1 MKKFQDKSAAL
12 APQKL
17 KTQCANAE
25 KALSAI
31 FYAVFGEKKVLDRT
45 LSAYF
50 SNNRQHGS
58 RDRQLISE
66 GIYAVFRH
74 LGIVIKLLSPAEQKT
89 LLAEGKI
96 TDSVQLGKMLYCA
109 LLLSQCRFA
118 AMDMWLKNDNAPK
131 INNAA
136 SIREQGD
143 ALLRFFKVPKL
154 LSDDDFIP
162 STLTELFS
170 PSVDAKKYMEL
181 IHRRPPMWLRLQG
194 DKKTVCED
202 FEANAL
208 QYTQHPLLEN
218 ALSIYRPKVN
228 LRTLKSFQNGLFEV
242 QDAASQLIGKVCD
255 PKKNYRVL
263 DLCAGAGGKTLQLAS
278 MMERKGTVV
287 ACDIREYK
295 LQELKLRARR
305 ANFPNIQ
312 CKPYDGKELK
322 KNYKMNFDLVLVDAP
337 CSCSGVWRRN
347 PDGIF
352 TFDPSELAEIT
363 QIQSKLLDYAAEG
376 VKHEGFL
383 VYATCSVFAAENE
396 NIVNDF
402 LKRHEEYR
410 IVKFENPLKKGE
422 ICENGMFQ
430 CDMDILDSDSMFV
443 AKLQRK

>member
-12 APQKL
+12 PVQKL
-17 KTQCANAE
+17 KTQCNNAE

-31 FYAVFGEKKVLDRT
+31 FYAVFAEKKVLDRT

-50 SNNRQHGS
+50 KSNRQLGS

-74 LGIVIKLLSPAEQKT
+74 LGIIIKLLPPAEQKI
-89 LLAEGKI
+89 LLNEGRIKP
-96 TDSVQLGKMLYCA
+96 DECGKMLYCA
-109 LLLSQCRFA
+109 LLLSNCRFA
-118 AMDMWLKNDNAPK
+118 AMDLWKKNYSLRELNNTVSVREKGNAILK
-131 INNAA
+131 
-136 SIREQGD
+136 
-143 ALLRFFKVPKL
+143 FFKVPVQL
-154 LSDDDFIP
+154 TDNDFIP
-162 STLTELFS
+162 SELRELFS
-170 PSVDAKKYMEL
+170 PQVSAEKYMEL

-194 DKKTVCED
+194 DKKAVCAEFD
-202 FEANAL
+202 TENIP
-208 QYTQHPLLEN
+208 YTEHPLLDN
-218 ALSIYRPKVN
+218 AIAVYHPRVN
-228 LRTLKSFQNGLFEV
+228 LRTLKSFQSGLFEV
-242 QDAASQLIGKVCD
+242 QDAASQLIGKVCA
-255 PKKNYRVL
+255 PGKNFRVL

-295 LQELKLRARR
+295 LQELRLRARR
-305 ANFPNIQ
+305 AQFPNIQ
-312 CKPYDGKELK
+312 CKPYDGKDLK
-322 KNYKMNFDLVLVDAP
+322 KNYRMNFDLVLVDAP

-352 TFDPSELAEIT
+352 TFDRNELQEIT
-363 QIQSKLLDYAAEG
+363 QIQSKLLDYAASG
-376 VKHEGFL
+376 VRHEGYL

-402 LKRHEEYR
+402 LQRHEEYR
-410 IVKFENPLKKGE
+410 LVKFENPLRPGE

-430 CDMDILDSDSMFV
+430 CDMDVLDSDSMFV

>member
-1 MKKFQDKSAAL
+1 MKKFQDKSASL
-12 APQKL
+12 PVQKL
-17 KTQCANAE
+17 KTQCSNCE
-25 KALSAI
+25 KALE
-31 FYAVFGEKKVLDRT
+31 AVFHAVFAEKKVLDRT

-50 SNNRQHGS
+50 RTNKQLGS

-74 LGIVIKLLSPAEQKT
+74 LGIVIKLLPPAEQKI
-89 LLAEGKI
+89 LIEKGIVKREE
-96 TDSVQLGKMLYCA
+96 LGRMIYSA
-109 LLLSQCRFA
+109 LLLSNCRFA
-118 AMDMWLKNDNAPK
+118 AMDMWLKTDHAPR
-131 INNAA
+131 INHAD
-136 SIREQGD
+136 SIENQGNTI
-143 ALLRFFKVPKL
+143 LNFFKIPKKL
-154 LSDDDFIP
+154 TDNDFIP
-162 STLTELFS
+162 SALCERFS
-170 PSVDAKKYMEL
+170 PTVDAKKYMEL
-181 IHRRPPMWLRLQG
+181 IHRRPPMWLRIQG
-194 DKKTVCED
+194 DKQQICDE
-202 FEANAL
+202 FEANQL
-208 QYTQHPLLEN
+208 NYTAHPLLDN
-218 ALSIYRPKVN
+218 ALCLYQPKVN

-242 QDAASQLIGKVCD
+242 QDAASQLIGKVCA
-255 PKKNYRVL
+255 PEKNYRVL

-278 MMERKGTVV
+278 MMQRKGTVV

-305 ANFPNIQ
+305 ADFPNIQ

-352 TFDPSELAEIT
+352 TFDLEELKEIT

-376 VKHEGFL
+376 VRHEGYL
-383 VYATCSVFAAENE
+383 VYATCSVFAEENE

-402 LKRHEEYR
+402 LNRHKEYR

-430 CDMDILDSDSMFV
+430 CDMNILDSDSMFV

>member
-17 KTQCANAE
+17 KTQCINAE

-50 SNNRQHGS
+50 RSNRQLGS

-74 LGIVIKLLSPAEQKT
+74 LGIVIKLLPPAEQKI

-96 TDSVQLGKMLYCA
+96 TDSAQLGKMLYCA

-118 AMDMWLKNDNAPK
+118 AMELWLKNDNAPK
-131 INNAA
+131 INNTA

-154 LSDDDFIP
+154 LADDDFIP

-194 DKKTVCED
+194 DKKIVCED
-202 FEANAL
+202 FEANSL
-208 QYTQHPLLEN
+208 PYTQHPLLEN

-278 MMERKGTVV
+278 MMDRKGTVV

-295 LQELKLRARR
+295 LQELKLLAIRAG
-305 ANFPNIQ
+305 FPNIQ

-410 IVKFENPLKKGE
+410 IVKFENPLKKSE

>member
-12 APQKL
+12 SPQKL
-17 KTQCANAE
+17 KTQCSNAE
-25 KALSAI
+25 NALAAI
-31 FYAVFGEKKVLDRT
+31 FQAVFGEKKVLDRT

-50 SNNRQHGS
+50 RNNKQLGS

-74 LGIVIKLLSPAEQKT
+74 LGIVIKLLNTAEQKM
-89 LLAEGKI
+89 LLKEGKI
-96 TDSVQLGKMLYCA
+96 NDRRHLGKMLYSA
-109 LLLSQCRFA
+109 LLLSQCRFS
-118 AMDMWLKNDNAPK
+118 AMDLWLAAENAPK
-131 INNAA
+131 INHAA
-136 SIREQGD
+136 PIREQGNTI
-143 ALLRFFKVPKL
+143 LKFFKVPKSL
-154 LSDDDFIP
+154 TDDDFIP
-162 STLTELFS
+162 SELTELFS
-170 PSVDAKKYMEL
+170 PAVDAAKYMEL

-194 DKKTVCED
+194 DEQTVLDE
-202 FEANAL
+202 FEANSL
-208 QYTQHPLLEN
+208 PCTKHPLLSD
-218 ALSIYRPKVN
+218 ALLLYRPKVN
-228 LRTLKSFQNGLFEV
+228 LRTLKTFQNGLFEV

-255 PKKNYRVL
+255 PQKNYRVL

-278 MMERKGTVV
+278 MMQRKGTVI

-305 ANFPNIQ
+305 AGFPNIQ

-352 TFDPSELAEIT
+352 TFDPSELEEIT

-376 VKHEGFL
+376 VKHEGYL

-443 AKLQRK
+443 AKMQRK

>member
-1 MKKFQDKSAAL
+1 MKKFQDKSASL
-12 APQKL
+12 PVQKL
-17 KTQCANAE
+17 KTQCTNCE
-25 KALSAI
+25 KALE
-31 FYAVFGEKKVLDRT
+31 AVFHAVFAEKKVLDRT

-50 SNNRQHGS
+50 RTNKQLGS

-74 LGIVIKLLSPAEQKT
+74 LGIVIKLLNPDEQKI
-89 LLAEGKI
+89 LLKEGRI
-96 TDSVQLGKMLYCA
+96 IRHDSLGKMIYCA
-109 LLLSQCRFA
+109 LLLSNCRFA
-118 AMDMWLKNDNAPK
+118 AMDMWLKTEHAPRINHADSIENQGNA
-131 INNAA
+131 ILN
-136 SIREQGD
+136 
-143 ALLRFFKVPKL
+143 FFKIPKKL
-154 LSDDDFIP
+154 TDDDFIP
-162 STLTELFS
+162 SLLCEKFS

-181 IHRRPPMWLRLQG
+181 IHRRPPMWLRIQG
-194 DKKTVCED
+194 DKQQICDE
-202 FEANAL
+202 FESNQL
-208 QYTQHPLLEN
+208 NYTEHPLLEN
-218 ALSIYRPKVN
+218 AICLYQPKVN
-228 LRTLKSFQNGLFEV
+228 LRTLETFRNGLFEV
-242 QDAASQLIGKVCD
+242 QDAASQLIGKVCA
-255 PKKNYRVL
+255 PQKNYRVL

-278 MMERKGTVV
+278 MMQRKGTVI

-305 ANFPNIQ
+305 AGFPNIQ
-312 CKPYDGKELK
+312 TKTYDGKELK

-352 TFDPSELAEIT
+352 TFNTDELAEIT
-363 QIQSKLLDYAAEG
+363 AIQSKLLDYAAEG
-376 VKHEGFL
+376 VRHEGYL
-383 VYATCSVFAAENE
+383 VYATCSVFAEENE

-430 CDMDILDSDSMFV
+430 CDMNILDSDSMFV

>member
-1 MKKFQDKSAAL
+1 MKKFQDKSASL
-12 APQKL
+12 PVQKL
-17 KTQCANAE
+17 KTQCTNCE
-25 KALSAI
+25 KALE
-31 FYAVFGEKKVLDRT
+31 AVFHAVFAEKKVLDRT

-50 SNNRQHGS
+50 RTNKQLGS

-74 LGIVIKLLSPAEQKT
+74 LGIVIKLLNPDEQKI
-89 LLAEGKI
+89 LLKEGRI
-96 TDSVQLGKMLYCA
+96 IRHDSLGKMIYCA
-109 LLLSQCRFA
+109 LLLSNCRFA
-118 AMDMWLKNDNAPK
+118 AMDMWLKTEHAPRINHADSIENQGNA
-131 INNAA
+131 ILN
-136 SIREQGD
+136 
-143 ALLRFFKVPKL
+143 FFKIPKKL
-154 LSDDDFIP
+154 TDDDFIP
-162 STLTELFS
+162 SLLCEKFS

-181 IHRRPPMWLRLQG
+181 IHRRPPMWLRIQG
-194 DKKTVCED
+194 DKQQICDE
-202 FEANAL
+202 FEANQL
-208 QYTQHPLLEN
+208 NYTEHPLLEN
-218 ALSIYRPKVN
+218 AICLYQPKVN
-228 LRTLKSFQNGLFEV
+228 LRTLETFRNGLFEV
-242 QDAASQLIGKVCD
+242 QDAASQLIGKVCA
-255 PKKNYRVL
+255 PQKNYRVL

-278 MMERKGTVV
+278 IMQRKGTVI

-305 ANFPNIQ
+305 AGFPNIQ
-312 CKPYDGKELK
+312 TKTYDGKELK

-352 TFDPSELAEIT
+352 TFNTDELAEIT
-363 QIQSKLLDYAAEG
+363 AIQSKLLDYAAEG
-376 VKHEGFL
+376 VRHEGYL
-383 VYATCSVFAAENE
+383 VYATCSVFAEENE

-430 CDMDILDSDSMFV
+430 CDMNILDSDSMFV

>member
-1 MKKFQDKSAAL
+1 MKKFQDKSASL
-12 APQKL
+12 PVQKL
-17 KTQCANAE
+17 KTQCTNCE
-25 KALSAI
+25 KALE
-31 FYAVFGEKKVLDRT
+31 AVFHAVFAEKKVLDRT

-50 SNNRQHGS
+50 RTNKQLGS

-74 LGIVIKLLSPAEQKT
+74 LGIVIKLLNPDEQKI
-89 LLAEGKI
+89 LLKEGRI
-96 TDSVQLGKMLYCA
+96 IRHDSLGKMIYCA
-109 LLLSQCRFA
+109 LLLSNCRFA
-118 AMDMWLKNDNAPK
+118 AMDMWLKTEHAPRINHADSIENQGNA
-131 INNAA
+131 ILN
-136 SIREQGD
+136 
-143 ALLRFFKVPKL
+143 FFKIPKKL
-154 LSDDDFIP
+154 TDDDFIP
-162 STLTELFS
+162 SLLCEKFS

-181 IHRRPPMWLRLQG
+181 IHRRPPMWLRIQG
-194 DKKTVCED
+194 DKQQICDE
-202 FEANAL
+202 FEANQL
-208 QYTQHPLLEN
+208 NYTEHPLLEN
-218 ALSIYRPKVN
+218 AICLYQPKVN
-228 LRTLKSFQNGLFEV
+228 LRTLATFRNGLFEV
-242 QDAASQLIGKVCD
+242 QDAASQLIGKVCA
-255 PKKNYRVL
+255 PQKNYRVL

-278 MMERKGTVV
+278 MMQRKGTVI

-305 ANFPNIQ
+305 AGFPNIQ
-312 CKPYDGKELK
+312 TKTYDGKELK

-352 TFDPSELAEIT
+352 TFNTDELAEIT
-363 QIQSKLLDYAAEG
+363 AIQSKLLDYAAEG
-376 VKHEGFL
+376 VRHEGYL
-383 VYATCSVFAAENE
+383 VYATCSVFAEENE

-430 CDMDILDSDSMFV
+430 CDMNILDSDSMFV